1 MGKRIKKTTKETE
14 AKAQMSP
21 EVVEVAVVASPI
33 LVAVLTAMFRSVIS
47 FFTWRWLEALF
58 PKKKEEKTDESSSP

>member
-1 MGKRIKKTTKETE
+1 MGKRIKKKP
-14 AKAQMSP
+14 KKKDVNAQMAP

-47 FFTWRWLEALF
+47 FFTWRWLEYLF
-58 PKKKEEKTDESSSP
+58 PKKKEKTDESTKP